1 MSKALKIKLP
11 KGFMNVAITTSNN
24 LIADTND
31 STNWNDL
38 SFPLPKG
45 QWKIKSIKDTMVT
58 IERN

>member
-31 STNWNDL
+31 SANWNDL
-38 SFPLPKG
+38 IFPLPKG
-45 QWKIKSIKDTMVT
+45 QWKIKSIKDRIVMV
-58 IERN
+58 ERN